1 MSANTVA
8 ASFTPGIDTEISLL
22 PVVLTCAPDT
32 PSPLTRLLRM
42 STVSWSSDC
51 GTDFAVW

>member
-1 MSANTVA
+1 MFPMSASTVA
-8 ASFTPGIDTEISLL
+8 ASLTPGIDTEISLF

-42 STVSWSSDC
+42 FTVSCSSD
-51 GTDFAVW
+51 